1 MYKVISNNGNIAY
14 DVQELCCDTPE
25 DLNALPTSCAMGSV
39 CLVISTSEVYM
50 LNSQKEWVKL

>member
-1 MYKVISNNGNIAY
+1 MYKVMSINGTVTY
-14 DVQELCCDTPE
+14 DNYEFCCDSPE
-25 DLNALPTSCAMGSV
+25 DLKALPTSCAMGSV